1 MTAATHRFV
10 IPHCETTRPDIAAF
24 ADGLSPD
31 SEFYWPALSAADGCD
46 ASLSELN
53 AMLVADE
60 CHPFD
65 AAAYARST
73 VGMGGVS

>member
-10 IPHCETTRPDIAAF
+10 IPHSETARPDIAAF
-24 ADGLSPD
+24 AYGLSPD
-31 SEFYWPALSAADGCD
+31 SEFYWPALAAADGCN
-46 ASLSELN
+46 ASLAELN
-53 AMLVADE
+53 AMLVADDS
-60 CHPFD
+60 HPFG

>member
-10 IPHCETTRPDIAAF
+10 IPHSETARSVIAAF

-31 SEFYWPALSAADGCD
+31 SEFYWPALAAADGCN
-46 ASLSELN
+46 ASLAELN
-53 AMLVADE
+53 AMLEADD
-60 CHPFD
+60 CRPFG